1 MLKLLLAAATIT
13 CLTSGTALAQLQNG
27 AGGAGSSN
35 AGSKKAQNYT
45 TLFIKNSCN
54 HPIQVGVYFK
64 NLSNKWQTKAW
75 YAFAPNEAVGRLN
88 GVETRNRYIYYY
100 AETTDESELAWTG
113 NYTQLINNRLYQFQE
128 INTGPSIARWTQ
140 TLTCNNAGESGR
152 DAKELNKSS
161 IKSKSKSGT
170 LLAQALKQ
178 PGENQQAPEEL
189 PPPVSSPT
197 SASVDAPKNEAVK
210 APANPKGLPPAKG
223 NADSA
228 EQTPAQPASGSTPA
242 PSPEVTPSSTDSSTE
257 VTPSSTDSSTPAP
270 SPEVTPS
277 STDSSTP
284 APTSE
289 QAPSQ

>member
-113 NYTQLINNRLYQFQE
+113 NYTQLINNRLYQLQE
-128 INTGPSIARWTQ
+128 INTGSSIARWTQ
-140 TLTCNNAGESGR
+140 TLTCNDADEGGR

-161 IKSKSKSGT
+161 INKSKFKSGT
-170 LLAQALKQ
+170 FLAQAAKQ
-178 PGENQQAPEEL
+178 PGANQQALDEL
-189 PPPVSSPT
+189 PPPVSSPA
-197 SASVDAPKNEAVK
+197 SASVDAPKNEAA

-223 NADSA
+223 NVDSA
-228 EQTPAQPASGSTPA
+228 EQAPAQPASDSN
-242 PSPEVTPSSTDSSTE
+242 PSPSPKVTPS
-257 VTPSSTDSSTPAP
+257 P
-270 SPEVTPS
+270 
-277 STDSSTP
+277 TDSSTP

-289 QAPSQ
+289 RVL